1 MAEQTKIDVDFSRP
15 IIDGLTV
22 EIADVSDESIV
33 IYDVEGRIVHWN
45 EASQLLY
52 GVVIGEAVGKTLVE
66 LFGSSEDTPAFE
78 EIASKRAWQ
87 GIVQRRKPD
96 GLSVLVDVRIRF
108 RPKTDSHA
116 GAFIEYG
123 RPADPRIVEGQSVGQ
138 RDWVAVWSV
147 DVTDAATVVDEMTGG
162 NKAVSSE
169 ASSIDPRLI
178 ADHLKIKDLNL
189 TAAKLFANEK
199 SPNSVI
205 GKSAYRC
212 WPKNHRDALLD
223 MTFAVLM
230 MSENDNPIVRQ
241 TVGVDTLTVWR
252 SSAEHPT
259 LLSVSVTGSWSDPET
274 YWEISASEQR
284 YRHLI
289 DNIPIPVWQV
299 DARVMSGVIERLKA
313 SGVDDIEQHIES
325 QPDLVRFASEAVVVT
340 EINESAMRLFRGTRR
355 DDFLRNVSYLFAG
368 TPAAAARLVM
378 AHFGGG
384 RNYTEEMKILAF
396 DGELLDVLLYVTFP
410 QYPEKLDKTL
420 IMMIDVTEQRRIESQ
435 LRKIEADFAHAARIS
450 ALGELVTSIAHEVR
464 QPLSVIVT
472 DADTGIRWLTRDEPN
487 LPKVKT
493 IMARIMEN
501 AHRANE
507 VIRRIKDMA
516 VKSDPVRDLI
526 DLNDIVREAVL
537 FVRSESQAHHIVI
550 TSRLTGGLRR
560 VLGDRVQLQQVV
572 VNLLINSIQAIA
584 ANDGLAREISVE
596 TTQSRDKV
604 LLTVK
609 DSGGGIQAGDF
620 EKIFDGF
627 FSRKAD
633 GMGMGLA
640 ICQSIISD
648 HGGTISAANDGSVG
662 AVFNVTLP
670 TVDRAQEVAIE
681 TIAP

>member
-1 MAEQTKIDVDFSRP
+1 MDTLTAEIT
-15 IIDGLTV
+15 
-22 EIADVSDESIV
+22 DVSSESIV
-33 IYDVEGRIVHWN
+33 IYDADGRIVHWN

-52 GVVIGEAVGKTLVE
+52 GIVNVEAVGKTVAE
-66 LFGSSEDTPAFE
+66 LFGSSGDMPPFE

-87 GIVQRRKPD
+87 GLVQRLNSD
-96 GLSVLVDVRIRF
+96 GVPVLVDIRIRF
-108 RPKTDSHA
+108 RLAGDAPA

-123 RPADPRIVEGQSVGQ
+123 RPADPRIVEGLSIGLQ
-138 RDWVAVWSV
+138 RDWVAVWSI
-147 DVTDAATVVDEMTGG
+147 DVSDAATAIKELRG
-162 NKAVSSE
+162 
-169 ASSIDPRLI
+169 ASDVRPVNVASFDPRLI
-178 ADHLKIKDLNL
+178 ADHFKVKDLNL
-189 TAAKLFANEK
+189 TAAKLFANEG
-199 SPNSVI
+199 SANSVI

-212 WPKNHRDALLD
+212 WPKNHRDTLLD
-223 MTFAVLM
+223 MTVAVLT
-230 MSENDNPIVRQ
+230 MSENEQAIVRQ
-241 TVGVDTLTVWR
+241 TVGADTLTVWR
-252 SSAEHPT
+252 SNAEHPS
-259 LLSVSVTGSWSDPET
+259 LFSVSVTGSWSDPET

-313 SGVDDIEQHIES
+313 SGVEDIEQHLES

-340 EINESAMRLFRGTRR
+340 EINESAMRLFRGSRR
-355 DDFLRNVSYLFAG
+355 EDFLQNVSYLFAG
-368 TPAAAARLVM
+368 TPAAAGRVVM
-378 AHFGGG
+378 AHFGGT

-396 DGELLDVLLYVTFP
+396 DGELIEVLFYVTFP

-420 IMMIDVTEQRRIESQ
+420 IMMIDVTEQRRIERQ
-435 LRKIEADFAHAARIS
+435 LRKIESDFAHAARIS

-516 VKSDPVRDLI
+516 TKSDPVRDFV
-526 DLNDIVREAVL
+526 DLNDIVREAIL

-550 TSRLTGGLRR
+550 TSRLTGGLRSI
-560 VLGDRVQLQQVV
+560 LGDRVQLQQVV
-572 VNLLINSIQAIA
+572 VNLLINAIQAIA
-584 ANDGLAREISVE
+584 ASNPFLREISVE
-596 TTQSRDKV
+596 TTQSIDQVQLIVR
-604 LLTVK
+604 
-609 DSGGGIQAGDF
+609 DSGGGIQAGDI

-640 ICQSIISD
+640 ICQSIIGD
-648 HGGTISAANDGSVG
+648 HGGTISAANEGTVG
-662 AVFNVTLP
+662 AVFLVKLP
-670 TVDRAQEVAIE
+670 IVDRTQEVAIE
-681 TIAP
+681 TVPR